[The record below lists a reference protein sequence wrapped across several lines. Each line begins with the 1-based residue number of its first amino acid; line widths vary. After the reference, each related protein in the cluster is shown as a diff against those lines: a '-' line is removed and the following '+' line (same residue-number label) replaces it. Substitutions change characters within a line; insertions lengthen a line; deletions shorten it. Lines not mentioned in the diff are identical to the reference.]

1 MCVCISNHYVIYL
14 KLIHCHMSI
23 IVQKKEWVLGK
34 GWEIKGRRPT
44 TLKEQ
49 KLGPQ
54 NPGEER
60 HMVSPAQK
68 HRDGSEMR
76 WGPPVSCF

>member
-1 MCVCISNHYVIYL
+1 
-14 KLIHCHMSI
+14 MSI

-54 NPGEER
+54 NPGR
-60 HMVSPAQK
+60 KGTWSAPLRSTGMAV
-68 HRDGSEMR
+68 R
-76 WGPPVSCF
+76 